1 MASPEAQNMLQ
12 IAKAD
17 LETAIASA
25 DPTIFRETAWGFW
38 LQQSVE
44 KALKA
49 WLIELGNTPPLSHDL
64 TRLLKLLLEQNIE
77 IAKFLELDQLTDYAV
92 QFRYDADPTPLGLD
106 RIALNQQVQILI
118 DQVEA
123 VVTGS
128 TKS

>member
-17 LETAIASA
+17 LETAIASS
-25 DPTIFRETAWGFW
+25 DPTILGETAWGFW
-38 LQQSVE
+38 LQQTVE

-49 WLIELGNTPPLSHDL
+49 WLLSLGSTPPLSHDL
-64 TRLLKLLLEQNIE
+64 TRLLKLLLEQNVE

-106 RIALNQQVQILI
+106 RIALNQQVQTLI
-118 DQVEA
+118 DQVET
-123 VVTGS
+123 VVTES
-128 TKS
+128 TKN

>member
-17 LETAIASA
+17 LETAIASS

-44 KALKA
+44 KALKD
-49 WLIELGNTPPLSHDL
+49 WLLELGNTPPLSHDL
-64 TRLLKLLLEQNIE
+64 TKLLKLLLEQNID

-92 QFRYDADPTPLGLD
+92 QIRYDADPKPLGLD
-106 RIALNQQVQILI
+106 RIALNQQVQTLI
-118 DQVEA
+118 NQVEA
-123 VVTGS
+123 VVTGL

>member
-17 LETAIASA
+17 LETAIASS
-25 DPTIFRETAWGFW
+25 DPTIFRETA
-38 LQQSVE
+38 
-44 KALKA
+44 
-49 WLIELGNTPPLSHDL
+49 
-64 TRLLKLLLEQNIE
+64 LLKLLLEQNVE
-77 IAKFLELDQLTDYAV
+77 IAKFLELDQLTDYPV
-92 QFRYDADPTPLGLD
+92 QFRYDAESTPLGLD
-106 RIALNQQVQILI
+106 RIALNHQMQALI

>member
-17 LETAIASA
+17 LETAIASS

-38 LQQSVE
+38 HQSVE

-49 WLIELGNTPPLSHDL
+49 WLLALGSTPPLSHDL
-64 TRLLKLLLEQNIE
+64 TRLLKLLLEQNVEIE
-77 IAKFLELDQLTDYAV
+77 KFLELDQLTDYAV

-106 RIALNQQVQILI
+106 RKDLDQQVQKLI

-123 VVTGS
+123 VVTQS

>member
-17 LETAIASA
+17 LETAIASS
-25 DPTIFRETAWGFW
+25 DPTILGETAWGFW
-38 LQQSVE
+38 LQQTVE

-49 WLIELGNTPPLSHDL
+49 WLLSLGSTPPLSHDL
-64 TRLLKLLLEQNIE
+64 TRLLKLLLEQNVE

-92 QFRYDADPTPLGLD
+92 QFRYDADPMPLGLD
-106 RIALNQQVQILI
+106 RIAFNQQVQTLI

-123 VVTGS
+123 VVTQ
-128 TKS
+128 

>member
-17 LETAIASA
+17 LETAIASS
-25 DPTIFRETAWGFW
+25 DPTIFRENAWGFW

-49 WLIELGNTPPLSHDL
+49 WLLELGNTPPLSHDL
-64 TRLLKLLLEQNIE
+64 TRLLKLLLEQNID

-92 QFRYDADPTPLGLD
+92 QFRHDADPKPLGLD
-106 RIALNQQVQILI
+106 RIALNQQVQTLI
-118 DQVEA
+118 NQVEA

>member
-1 MASPEAQNMLQ
+1 MASPEALNMLQ

-17 LETAIASA
+17 LDTAIASS

-44 KALKA
+44 KTLKA
-49 WLIELGNTPPLSHDL
+49 WLLELGSTPPLSHDL
-64 TRLLKLLLEQNIE
+64 TRLLKLLLEQNID

-92 QFRYDADPTPLGLD
+92 QFRYDADPTPLGLN

>member
-1 MASPEAQNMLQ
+1 ML
-12 IAKAD
+12 
-17 LETAIASA
+17 
-25 DPTIFRETAWGFW
+25 
-38 LQQSVE
+38 
-44 KALKA
+44 
-49 WLIELGNTPPLSHDL
+49 ELGNTPPLSHDL

-77 IAKFLELDQLTDYAV
+77 MAKFLELDQLTDYAV

-123 VVTGS
+123 VLTES

>member
-49 WLIELGNTPPLSHDL
+49 WLLELGNTPPLSHDL
-64 TRLLKLLLEQNIE
+64 TRLLKLLLEQNID

-106 RIALNQQVQILI
+106 RISLNQQVQILI

>member
-1 MASPEAQNMLQ
+1 ML
-12 IAKAD
+12 
-17 LETAIASA
+17 
-25 DPTIFRETAWGFW
+25 
-38 LQQSVE
+38 
-44 KALKA
+44 
-49 WLIELGNTPPLSHDL
+49 ELGNTPPLSHVL

-106 RIALNQQVQILI
+106 RIALNQQVQTLI

-123 VVTGS
+123 VVAGL